1 MRSKPNWLWAIP
13 LVFIAVLF
21 YWPLTKIIGLG
32 LSADWLEIYLE
43 FGTLNAIWFTL
54 WQAAVSTAIALVI
67 GIPGAYVLYRKKFFG
82 QRFIRALITVPLV
95 LPTIVVA
102 IVFSSFRAEHQI
114 YEQIGLEF
122 FFENSVYWIIAAHVF
137 VNYSLI
143 VRTVGGVWATMDN
156 ETEEA
161 AADAGAGR
169 LRTLLQITLPQLKP
183 ALVSAAALTFLFC
196 SSSYGIIL
204 ILGDGLVTSIETEIA
219 VASLQFLDLNKA
231 AALALLQTAITVLAF
246 AVSEKIAKHPIGIEQ
261 VDESTDK
268 PAVDKRDWL
277 ALAITGL
284 AVVGLVLI
292 PLLTV
297 LFKAFTVDG
306 GPSLENFINL
316 AGRGERE
323 LLNISVGQAT
333 MNTLRN
339 VFISASVAVVLGTLI
354 SYLLSRS
361 LRSRR
366 ARLSN
371 RVFDLLF
378 LIPIGISSVVLGF
391 GYLVTFGDGP
401 LPLRSS
407 WLVIPVVQ
415 SLMALPLVVRIIYP
429 ALISIGSDHRE
440 AAALAGANS
449 RQTWWS
455 IEVGII
461 RNVIFTAIG
470 FALIAGIGE
479 FGAAS
484 LLAYGDQA
492 TLPTVLYAL
501 ISRPGGQ
508 NFGMAMAVC
517 AILIV
522 LTFVLVFSV
531 SSRTLRRQRSSAK

>member
-1 MRSKPNWLWAIP
+1 MRSKPNWLWIFP
-13 LVFIAVLF
+13 LIFIAVLF
-21 YWPLTKIIGLG
+21 YWPLSKIIGLG
-32 LSADWLEIYLE
+32 LSANWIEIYLE
-43 FGTLNAIWFTL
+43 SSTLKAIWFTV
-54 WQAAVSTAIALVI
+54 WQAAVSTLIALVI
-67 GIPGAYVLYRKKFFG
+67 GIPGAYILYRKKFFG
-82 QRFIRALITVPLV
+82 HRFIRALITVPLV

-102 IVFSSFRAEHQI
+102 IVFSGFSDIPAI
-114 YEQIGLEF
+114 PLILL
-122 FFENSVYWIIAAHVF
+122 AHVF
-137 VNYSLI
+137 VNYSLV
-143 VRTVGGVWATMDN
+143 VRTLGGVWATMDN

-183 ALVSAAALTFLFC
+183 AIVSSAALTFLFC

-204 ILGDGLVTSIETEIA
+204 ILGGGMVTSIETEIA

-246 AVSEKIAKHPIGIEQ
+246 TFSESLAKHPIGIEQ
-261 VDESTDK
+261 VDESADK
-268 PAVDKRDWL
+268 PAVDKRDWP
-277 ALAITGL
+277 AAAITAL
-284 AVVGLVLI
+284 VVIALVSI

-297 LFKAFTVDG
+297 LFKAFSVDG
-306 GPSLENFINL
+306 ALSLENFWNL
-316 AGRGERE
+316 TGRGERD
-323 LLNISVGQAT
+323 LLNISVWQAT
-333 MNTLRN
+333 LNSLRN
-339 VFISASVAVVLGTLI
+339 VFISATIAVTLGALI

-366 ARLSN
+366 ARFSN
-371 RVFDLLF
+371 RFFDLLF

-391 GYLVTFGDGP
+391 GYLVTFGEGP

-407 WLVIPVVQ
+407 WLVLPIVQ
-415 SLMALPLVVRIIYP
+415 SIMALPLVVRIIYP
-429 ALISIGSDHRE
+429 ALISIGSEHRE
-440 AAALAGANS
+440 AASLAGANS
-449 RQTWWS
+449 RQTWWH

-517 AILIV
+517 TIVIV

-531 SSRTLRRQRSSAK
+531 SSRTLRRPRLIAK